1 MADNVTITPGVGT
14 NIAAD
19 DIASVYYQRV
29 KMTTGQDGTAVG
41 DVGGRVVDTTTA
53 LSIAATATAA
63 YVDPWTPRR
72 FFTQTPTISTTP
84 AYTSGDCLG
93 GLQTI
98 SNAARASGAGGAI
111 NSIRILDKT
120 QAQRAAMDLLFFSSS
135 VSSAGDNNPAAFS
148 DADMANCVAIVS
160 ILAGDYNTA
169 WAGVP
174 LNSVAFK
181 PNTATATWPA
191 TMAIPYFCAAGT
203 SLYVQAVVRGTPT
216 YTSTTD
222 VVFQYCL
229 TLD

>member
-1 MADNVTITPGVGT
+1 MADNVTITAGVGT
-14 NIAAD
+14 NVAAD
-19 DIASVYYQRV
+19 DISSVYYQRV
-29 KMTTGQDGTAVG
+29 KLTAGQDGTAVG

-72 FFTQTPTISTTP
+72 FFTVTPTVSTTP
-84 AYTSGDCLG
+84 AYTSGDCIG

-98 SNAARASGAGGAI
+98 SNAARANGAGGVI

-135 VSSAGDNNPAAFS
+135 VSSAGDNAAAAFS
-148 DADMANCVAIVS
+148 DADMANLVAIVS
-160 ILAGDYNTA
+160 ILTTDYNTA
-169 WAGVP
+169 WAGTP
-174 LNSVAFK
+174 LNSIAFK
-181 PNTATATWPA
+181 PDTKTNTLPVS
-191 TMAIPYFCAAGT
+191 MAIPYFCASGT
-203 SLYVQAVVRGTPT
+203 SLYVQAVSRGTPT

-222 VVFQYCL
+222 LVFQYCL